1 MTNGLSRWTIA
12 LYLAAIFGA
21 GAVSGWVVAART
33 AKKEMFSPPRPAEF
47 AASMRERYQSRLKLS
62 PDQANKLAA
71 IVEESVKEMQSIHAD
86 SFKRVRQGI
95 SNRNAQ
101 ITAILTPEQKKEFDL
116 MEKEWSDK
124 WRGRDG
130 GRGKD
135 SWRGG
140 KDGGHDR
147 DGGRDWKRAPRERG
161 GTNLPASTNGG
172 PC

>member
-1 MTNGLSRWTIA
+1 MTNGLSKWTIA

-21 GAVSGWVVAART
+21 GVVSGWVIAAKT
-33 AKKEMFSPPRPAEF
+33 AKQEMFSPPRPGEF
-47 AASMRERYQSRLKLS
+47 AAQMRERYESRLNLT
-62 PDQANKLAA
+62 PDQAAKLAA
-71 IVEESVKEMQSIHAD
+71 IIDQSVKEMQSIHAD

-101 ITAILTPEQKKEFDL
+101 VAAILTPEQKKEFTR
-116 MEKEWSDK
+116 MEKEWSEK
-124 WRGRDG
+124 WR

-140 KDGGHDR
+140 R
-147 DGGRDWKRAPRERG
+147 DGGRDHDPARDPKRTPRERID
-161 GTNLPASTNGG
+161 TNVPTATNDG